1 MSAVAMPV
9 TSRRGAAG
17 SRLRLV
23 PTGPAALGE
32 GPQVRGE
39 WYVDGNLAGDLAPLE
54 TVPARAGEPGVA
66 GEAGAAGVV
75 GVAGVTGWRPGARA
89 GLRAVRA
96 GERRESRPL
105 RLTQRGRLTRTLVA
119 FAALCL
125 LALLA
130 VARLTA
136 PAPLVADHATTVL
149 PGQTLSDI
157 AAEQLPTRPVAEG
170 VQVLRELN
178 QMSSSRVVAGQSI
191 LLPAE

>member
-23 PTGPAALGE
+23 PTGPSALGE

-54 TVPARAGEPGVA
+54 TVPARAGEPGLA
-66 GEAGAAGVV
+66 GES
-75 GVAGVTGWRPGARA
+75 GVAGWRPGARG

-105 RLTQRGRLTRTLVA
+105 RLTQRGRLTRTLVG

-178 QMSSSRVVAGQSI
+178 QMSSSTVVAGQSI

>member
-23 PTGPAALGE
+23 PTGPYALGE
-32 GPQVRGE
+32 GPQARGD
-39 WYVDGNLAGDLAPLE
+39 WYVDGNLAGDLVPLE
-54 TVPARAGEPGVA
+54 PVPARTGG
-66 GEAGAAGVV
+66 AGAAGV
-75 GVAGVTGWRPGARA
+75 AGGAGDVSGWRPEARG
-89 GLRAVRA
+89 GLRPVRA
-96 GERRESRPL
+96 GERREPAPL

-130 VARLTA
+130 LARLTA

-157 AAEQLPTRPVAEG
+157 AAEHLPTRPVAEG

-178 QMSSSRVVAGQSI
+178 QMSSSAVVAGQSI